1 MKVKTSNIVTCIL
14 FNIQYHEYDD
24 IILFTFLSLRDFNL
38 LHKYD
43 LISTRTPPVL
53 NFSVRFKVRVKV

>member
-1 MKVKTSNIVTCIL
+1 MKVKTSNTCIL

-53 NFSVRFKVRVKV
+53 NFSVSFKVRVKV